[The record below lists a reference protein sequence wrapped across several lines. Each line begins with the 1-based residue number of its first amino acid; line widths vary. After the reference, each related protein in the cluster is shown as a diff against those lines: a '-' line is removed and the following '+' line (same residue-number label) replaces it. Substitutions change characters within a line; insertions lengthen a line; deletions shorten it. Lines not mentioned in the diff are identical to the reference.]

1 MNVFPLL
8 ERLVRWHPD
17 LVDPGKLDKVL
28 SASES
33 DKAAVVLDALAD
45 VQSFA
50 EPPAARIV
58 GEQDIVPTGWSS
70 ETLTDGTPVIRV
82 YDPSRFRDRLFLSA
96 LPDIVRDIQIAR
108 HVILDLRF
116 QTRPTVVDIDPM
128 LDFIRRFTPGADI
141 AFRAHIG
148 FASEERPDTGDY
160 RSEWRQ
166 RRMPGS
172 ATVSIAAI
180 INANTPELLPFVA
193 SARDG
198 RLLLLTEEFD
208 RKAKET
214 QILGLP
220 YAVVKV
226 DGSRYRIRTATSQ
239 LALGP
244 PTLMQAGMTVV
255 EISKR
260 LHSGVERTAV
270 VPVRLPGAPH
280 IPQLPE
286 SASTSTRLLRAQVIV
301 AGLHPHRCMPWR
313 AIGLDTSPRDTPG
326 ARLYTAIKQV
336 AVALEDGHAQVLYRP
351 LADGGFVPAPLRLR
365 VIAGDLTVV
374 QRYGLPPIEA
384 GIELGDV
391 IETINGVRW
400 PKVAKAIYADLSFST
415 PWAHTLYMCNRI
427 LAGPAG
433 AMIRLGILRGGK
445 RLIVELPRVMTVAAD
460 GRVHERLGAPARMLA
475 GNVGYLDLDNLTQAG
490 VSKALDIVGKAGK
503 WIIDARGQGNMVAWD
518 LAPQLATK
526 RTVAGVCVTRVD
538 IADVGAL
545 EEQQLRRREL
555 VIEPAKGARRRK
567 VVVLVDERTQ
577 SQSEISALF
586 FKALG
591 AILVGSRTAGT
602 VGDVTDIQVH
612 PEVRMSFSGQD
623 VLTPQGVSLHGRGL
637 DIDVLIKETSAAIR
651 SGRDLPLEAA
661 LRILSKG

>member
-180 INANTPELLPFVA
+180 INSNTPELLPFVA

-198 RLLLLTEEFD
+198 HLLLLTEEFD

-226 DGSRYRIRTATSQ
+226 DGIRYRIRTATSQ

-244 PTLMQAGMTVV
+244 PTLMQAGMTVA

-260 LHSGVERTAV
+260 LRSGAERTAV
-270 VPVRLPGAPH
+270 VPVRLPGAPQ

-286 SASTSTRLLRAQVIV
+286 SASPSMRLLRTQVIV
-301 AGLHPHRCMPWR
+301 DGLHPHRCMPWR
-313 AIGLDTSPRDTPG
+313 VIDLDSSPRDTPG

-433 AMIRLGILRGGK
+433 AIIRLGILRGGK

-526 RTVAGVCVTRVD
+526 RTVAGVCLTRVD

-545 EEQQLRRREL
+545 EEQQIRRREL

-637 DIDVLIKETSAAIR
+637 DIDVQIKETSAAIR